1 MFALKKIQKC
11 TYVERKCWKRLK
23 AKEMFSEIWDAIHQ
37 GLGNW
42 RKAATAWDCWLGSN
56 ACSLPEGLVCSW
68 FPKCGILRYVLSL
81 GCWVND
87 REQNSSLSNKHN
99 KPSACWC
106 RVAKL
111 LYLNPPLSCLQEGE
125 AEEKQ
130 LEGQREV
137 LQKAQVKRKRYE
149 GVSAQFWAWRLCPQ
163 ITLPRKTNQHHE
175 TAR

>member
-1 MFALKKIQKC
+1 M
-11 TYVERKCWKRLK
+11 
-23 AKEMFSEIWDAIHQ
+23 
-37 GLGNW
+37 
-42 RKAATAWDCWLGSN
+42 
-56 ACSLPEGLVCSW
+56 
-68 FPKCGILRYVLSL
+68 
-81 GCWVND
+81 ND
-87 REQNSSLSNKHN
+87 REQNSSQSNKHN

-149 GVSAQFWAWRLCPQ
+149 GVLAQFWNSNIDQHCLARQ
-163 ITLPRKTNQHHE
+163 INITKQLGKAKSENFSEDKQELEAVVVTMPCSRCQ
-175 TAR
+175 